1 MCSFILDDDVCPT
14 SCDIHDTLPD
24 VNDDDCSCGL
34 ICTSCIELKNEVLAL
49 KRMRDGMSAKLVE
62 HNEMS
67 ANLEHNL
74 ENAPCGTCDHVKHE
88 NELLVTRCRSLCAKS
103 LDSHDSCHSDV
114 GVCKIASSKPELAS
128 LVERESLIVGT
139 CATALDSSSIAIP
152 KSVVSSGVA
161 QNDSCGKGASHLYGT
176 HIAKPKF
183 HGTFCKKDRHTVDF
197 CFRCVKHE
205 RRVRAKGFM
214 KSRSVGYHN

>member
-67 ANLEHNL
+67 ANL
-74 ENAPCGTCDHVKHE
+74 VV
-88 NELLVTRCRSLCAKS
+88 LVIALNMKMRFWSQDAGVFVLSL
-103 LDSHDSCHSDV
+103 
-114 GVCKIASSKPELAS
+114 
-128 LVERESLIVGT
+128 
-139 CATALDSSSIAIP
+139 
-152 KSVVSSGVA
+152 
-161 QNDSCGKGASHLYGT
+161 
-176 HIAKPKF
+176 
-183 HGTFCKKDRHTVDF
+183 
-197 CFRCVKHE
+197 
-205 RRVRAKGFM
+205 
-214 KSRSVGYHN
+214 